1 MGKPRTKP
9 VFNYC
14 FLWCWNYSVPIE
26 VTAAVIK
33 FRNFVGTCC
42 KHYDWTIRFG
52 AFTVIRR
59 VNGCMLHYLHYNISC
74 LLNRRYS
81 CFVRLSLGSQERTSE
96 IVRNWRLDIQQVTPF
111 EGDQVL
117 TIWGPM
123 RQRRTAR
130 KLPALPTELT
140 TSQRSVP

>member
-1 MGKPRTKP
+1 MGKPRIKP
-9 VFNYC
+9 VFNYG

-59 VNGCMLHYLHYNISC
+59 VNGYMLHYLHYNISC
-74 LLNRRYS
+74 LPNHRSSSFAPLSRRRMKEPPRY
-81 CFVRLSLGSQERTSE
+81 RETS
-96 IVRNWRLDIQQVTPF
+96 
-111 EGDQVL
+111 VL
-117 TIWGPM
+117 TYS
-123 RQRRTAR
+123 
-130 KLPALPTELT
+130 KLPHL
-140 TSQRSVP
+140 RGI